1 MSAPYRVVIRSVTY
15 GHSIFY
21 LGTVSHEE
29 QAGICFFFYSLILCL
44 QNNFTGKGM
53 DKVYTCKENR
63 YTCI

>member
-1 MSAPYRVVIRSVTY
+1 MPAPYRVVIRSVTY

-53 DKVYTCKENR
+53 DSLHL
-63 YTCI
+63 